1 MDRGHDPSQRTR
13 SDRANI
19 YHAAFQLVWG
29 PDQARYLDFDLDI
42 SVGKI
47 TRAPTEITRYGRY
60 LGSDPRYLGPGK
72 ISRFGP

>member
-1 MDRGHDPSQRTR
+1 MIEKMRPTFAIFGVFAIR
-13 SDRANI
+13 SAD
-19 YHAAFQLVWG
+19 VWG

-60 LGSDPRYLGPGK
+60 LGSDPRYLGPDK
-72 ISRFGP
+72 ISRF